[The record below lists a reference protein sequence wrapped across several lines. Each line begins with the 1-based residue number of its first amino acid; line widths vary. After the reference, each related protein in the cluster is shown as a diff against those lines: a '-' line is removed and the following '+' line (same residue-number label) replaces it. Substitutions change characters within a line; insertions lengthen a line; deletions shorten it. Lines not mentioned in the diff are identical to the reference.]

1 MKFFSRTIQL
11 SSDSAPQFIDI
22 TDQLEVLIQESQ
34 IVTGIAT
41 VFSKHT
47 TAAIRVIENEPLL
60 INDLTKMLERLAP
73 RESYYQ
79 HNDMT
84 IRTVNVSEHEP
95 PNGNSHCQHL
105 LLGSSESVPILNSEM
120 QLGQWQ
126 RLFFVDL
133 DGPRSREYLVQ
144 VIGA

>member
-1 MKFFSRTIQL
+1 MTSFACTIQL
-11 SSDSAPQFIDI
+11 NSTLAPQFIDI
-22 TDQLEVLIQESQ
+22 TDTVKGIVSQ
-34 IVTGIAT
+34 SGIAAGIVT

-60 INDLTKMLERLAP
+60 INDLTKMLDHLAP
-73 RESYYQ
+73 RDSYYQ

-84 IRTVNVSEHEP
+84 IRTVNLSEHEP

-105 LLGSSESVPILNSEM
+105 LLGSSESVPIINSEM

>member
-1 MKFFSRTIQL
+1 MTSFACTIQL
-11 SSDSAPQFIDI
+11 NSTMAPQFIDI
-22 TDQLEVLIQESQ
+22 TDTVKDIVSQ
-34 IVTGIAT
+34 SGIAAGIVT

-60 INDLTKMLERLAP
+60 INDLTKMLEHLAP
-73 RESYYQ
+73 RDSYYQ

-84 IRTVNVSEHEP
+84 IRTVNVGDEEP
-95 PNGNSHCQHL
+95 PNGHSHCQQFL
-105 LLGSSESVPILNSEM
+105 LASSESIPILSSEM

-126 RLFFVDL
+126 SLFFVDL
-133 DGPRSREYLVQ
+133 DGPRTREYLVQ